1 MAGVILAASHAAAG
15 PTEPPLLLGGPVAE
29 APHVVETDP
38 RLPTGARIEAVL
50 RPQATGRA
58 CSPSVPVC
66 VHGSAQ
72 VSAAV
77 TLAALGALEHA
88 YRSLVQGLRLP
99 APLTDFE
106 LGGGPELDLY
116 LAAPDRT
123 TPGFER
129 VRVAADALRLGGFD
143 RASAFCSAL
152 ADDDA
157 WLLARAATLCVG
169 EAIALRLDAGETPD
183 LRRAFATELW
193 WLVGRPTSFD
203 LEAVSAVQATPSAA
217 IAARERSAASEGR
230 AIFLEYLEE
239 KLGTGTPGELST
251 ALITASVQTTP
262 ADALTFRNE
271 PDWFDVI
278 RHTLG
283 ESEAKMANL
292 LGDFAVA
299 RAFLG
304 EREDGRHL
312 PSLAWTSGF
321 GTAHFDWTIPFKSLP
336 RRVRLTPLEPTGAA
350 LVWLDLAGAPQGF
363 TLGMRAEWEPPGEF
377 QWLLVTVGKN
387 GELTRLEV
395 PFQERETL
403 AEARL
408 VNVHDARGVLAVG
421 THLERVDADHP
432 FDPDVAPFEPHGA
445 SLYLV
450 EL

>member
-1 MAGVILAASHAAAG
+1 M
-15 PTEPPLLLGGPVAE
+15 AE

-38 RLPTGARIEAVL
+38 RLPTGARVEAAL
-50 RPQATGRA
+50 RPSATDRA
-58 CSPSVPVC
+58 CSSLAPVC
-66 VHGSAQ
+66 VHG
-72 VSAAV
+72 AAPV
-77 TLAALGALEHA
+77 PGAVRLEALAALEHA
-88 YRSLVQGLRLP
+88 YRALVYGLELP
-99 APLTDFE
+99 APLGDFE
-106 LGGGPELDLY
+106 RGGGPELDLY
-116 LAAPDRT
+116 LAPPDRV
-123 TPGFER
+123 TPGFDR
-129 VRVAADALRLGGFD
+129 VRVAADARRLGGFD
-143 RASAFCSAL
+143 RASAFCTAL

-193 WLVGRPTSFD
+193 WLVGLPTSFD
-203 LEAVSAVQATPSAA
+203 LEAVSAVQATPSVA

-239 KLGTGTPGELST
+239 KLGTGAPAELAT
-251 ALITASVQTTP
+251 ALVAASAQTTP
-262 ADALTFRNE
+262 PDALTFQNE
-271 PDWFDVI
+271 PDWLDVL

-283 ESEAKMANL
+283 ESEARMANL

-312 PSLAWTSGF
+312 PSLAWTNGF
-321 GTAHFDWTIPFKSLP
+321 GAARYDWSIPFKSLP
-336 RRVRLTPLEPTGAA
+336 RRVRLTPVEPTGAA
-350 LVWLDLAGAPQGF
+350 LVWLDLTGAPQGV

-395 PFQERETL
+395 PFQERETV

-421 THLERVDADHP
+421 THLERVDGDHP